1 MLAHQAIMTNT
12 ITIQQFE
19 TLQYLANRINVEI
32 SAYNDNNDIVHQL
45 ISVNAYETK
54 DNEEHEHH
62 AYFDIT
68 AYRTH
73 SASEE
78 TLIHKAIEK
87 IGKMLVTAG
96 IPDAIRHTGDCSQGY
111 NFGAHYK
118 VG

>member
-1 MLAHQAIMTNT
+1 MSNT

-19 TLQYLANRINVEI
+19 TLRWLANRINVEI
-32 SAYNDNNDIVHQL
+32 SAYNDDNDIVHQL
-45 ISVNAYETK
+45 INVSAYETK
-54 DNEEHEHH
+54 DDEEHH

-73 SASEE
+73 SAAEE
-78 TLIHKAIEK
+78 ALIHKAIEK
-87 IGKMLVTAG
+87 IGKMLVTTG

>member
-1 MLAHQAIMTNT
+1 MINT

-19 TLQYLANRINVEI
+19 TLQYLANRINEEI
-32 SAYNDNNDIVHQL
+32 SAYNDDNDIVHQL
-45 ISVNAYETK
+45 INVRVYETK
-54 DNEEHEHH
+54 DDEEHN
-62 AYFDIT
+62 AYFYIN

-73 SASEE
+73 SSLEE

-96 IPDAIRHTGDCSQGY
+96 IPDAIRDTGDCYFGY

>member
-1 MLAHQAIMTNT
+1 MTNT

-19 TLQYLANRINVEI
+19 TLQYLANRINAEI
-32 SAYNDNNDIVHQL
+32 SAYNDENDIVHQL
-45 ISVNAYETK
+45 INVSAYETK
-54 DNEEHEHH
+54 DNEEHH

-73 SASEE
+73 SSSEE
-78 TLIHKAIEK
+78 TLTHKAIEK
-87 IGKMLVTAG
+87 IGKMLVTVG
-96 IPDAIRHTGDCSQGY
+96 IPDAIRHTGDCSEGY

>member
-1 MLAHQAIMTNT
+1 MINT

-19 TLQYLANRINVEI
+19 TLKHLADEINAEI
-32 SAYNDNNDIVHQL
+32 SAYNDENDIVHQL
-45 ISVNAYETK
+45 INVSAYETK
-54 DNEEHEHH
+54 DNEEHN
-62 AYFDIT
+62 AYFNIT

-73 SASEE
+73 SAAEE

-96 IPDAIRHTGDCSQGY
+96 IPDAIMHTGDCSQGY